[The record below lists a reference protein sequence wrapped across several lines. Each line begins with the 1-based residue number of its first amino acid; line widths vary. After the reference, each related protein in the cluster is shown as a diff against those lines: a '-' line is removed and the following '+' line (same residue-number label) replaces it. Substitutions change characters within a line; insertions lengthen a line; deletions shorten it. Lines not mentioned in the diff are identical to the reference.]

1 MRDLVSMLIDV
12 PVALCSSCWS
22 VLFFLSFSQR
32 HDIGLAYYFAMSL
45 IVGSTVYIAVR
56 RKRLRQ
62 LQRQNATQT
71 NHSTLF
77 KAIDGL
83 VAIFLK
89 SILLGAI
96 LVVLYGE
103 IGLAMDRNNQIET
116 PIVAEAFHWPAACE
130 RHLYRPHS
138 EINRT
143 CRVDKYFMGS
153 SAKFG
158 FRRTGRSP
166 DYYYRVGNDAIS
178 FYCTGSAAQE
188 TCRVDAI
195 QEHAFIVIGP
205 ADPIVA
211 PASQPLII
219 PQVQRL
225 SDKMRV

>member
-45 IVGSTVYIAVR
+45 IVGSTIYIAV
-56 RKRLRQ
+56 KGKHLRQ

-71 NHSTLF
+71 NHSALF

-89 SILLGAI
+89 SILLGGI

-103 IGLAMDRNNQIET
+103 IGLTMDRNSQIET

-138 EINRT
+138 EINRA
-143 CRVDKYFMGS
+143 CRVEKYLMGS
-153 SAKFG
+153 STKYG
-158 FRRTGRSP
+158 FRRTGRDA

-178 FYCTGSAAQE
+178 FYCSGSAAQE
-188 TCRVDAI
+188 ACRVDAI
-195 QEHAFIVIGP
+195 QEHVFVVVGP
-205 ADPIVA
+205 EDPITA
-211 PASQPLII
+211 PIRKPLII
-219 PQVQRL
+219 PEEQRL
-225 SDKMRV
+225 SSKIRV